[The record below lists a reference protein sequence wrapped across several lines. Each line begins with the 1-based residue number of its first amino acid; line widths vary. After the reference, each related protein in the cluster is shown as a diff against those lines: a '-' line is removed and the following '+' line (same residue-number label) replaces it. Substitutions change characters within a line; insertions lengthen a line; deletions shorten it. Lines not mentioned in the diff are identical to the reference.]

1 MGFDSREVAP
11 VRLLRR
17 ESQSTVSEGD
27 VATSDICKECGHSYP
42 KCICL
47 RCAVC
52 GNLLVQV
59 EILLFFDIPETS
71 LSRL

>member
-1 MGFDSREVAP
+1 MRRRHHFREVTP
-11 VRLLRR
+11 TRLLRR

-27 VATSDICKECGHSYP
+27 VTTGDICKECGHSYP

-59 EILLFFDIPETS
+59 EIPSFSDIPETS
-71 LSRL
+71 LS